1 MKRHRLAI
9 LVFASFVS
17 LFIQGQLFKPLGLGS
32 EKCGLNY
39 NGYFQ
44 PQIHVEGDILYACT
58 NQGLYSKD
66 LSDEGSTWQ
75 LVGFEGLPL
84 QDYARKGDSILVLR
98 YNENESYLLLS
109 NDGGQTYED
118 ITPEMFCKAKQNVY
132 LSLVQHPTDSN
143 TLLASSWGNG
153 GIFQSRDFGQTWE
166 SLFNDSPE
174 YIGYHPLTP
183 EIIYESGSNIY
194 GQPEI
199 NISYDAGQTWQDC
212 SPYYPGYNNWND
224 VFRVAFHPTNS
235 NRWVVGGWGC
245 VYISDDNGHT
255 WNTQNVRIDGYKL
268 ASPLRLSLFDDK
280 NNDIVYMAG
289 FASGEI
295 HVMCSMDGGTTWNV
309 PHIERAES
317 IPEIVTDLKQYGDK
331 LLIYSESDV
340 YEVSKAELIE
350 QTTSA
355 DVEINEAT
363 FPDEYFRNW
372 VLAQPYGQDGVL
384 TDEEIAGVTKINVM
398 RREVIQ
404 SLKGI
409 EYFTAITKLVCE
421 MNQLTE
427 LDLSKNI
434 KLTSLTCYGNQ
445 LTELDL
451 SNNKEL
457 TYLACE
463 GNELTTLDVS
473 GFTKL
478 KELDC
483 QQNPMITLNV
493 SGCSSLT
500 TLKCYLNQLTEL
512 DVSGCAKL
520 DTIWCEYNQLTEL
533 DVSSCTSLTFLW
545 CEMNQLTKLDVTNNT
560 KLRKLLANDNQ
571 LAALNLSK
579 NKLLQYLR
587 TYNNQIKGKTM
598 DALIENL
605 PIVSHCG
612 FCPVFR
618 NDEVDVMNAAQVAAA
633 KSKGFIP
640 YYWNEEAM
648 RWMEYTGEVPPE
660 PITFTEGRMATIILP
675 TEPDASKGKYYRL
688 DRVEEGQIIF
698 EQELQPQAHVPYII
712 VPSEDFSID
721 LNNMDLEGLSCDTA
735 SIGDVSFIG
744 SYVSE
749 ELEQQEGCNIQ
760 FIDTTP
766 DCSISFSEETGKE
779 TFLIG
784 ALRAYLTWD
793 DPYNQGGTKGRGNME
808 IVLLDYGTSI
818 EEMKNEELRM
828 KNDVFDLSGRKI
840 VNGQSSNR
848 KLHGIYIE
856 NGLKRAR

>member
-1 MKRHRLAI
+1 MTLHRQLIYSIAVI
-9 LVFASFVS
+9 ISVTT
-17 LFIQGQLFKPLGLGS
+17 QGHIFHPLGLGS

-75 LVGFEGLPL
+75 LVGFEGIPL

-255 WNTQNVRIDGYKL
+255 WNTQNIRIDGYKL

-340 YEVSKAELIE
+340 YMVSKADLIA
-350 QTTSA
+350 QTT
-355 DVEINEAT
+355 
-363 FPDEYFRNW
+363 
-372 VLAQPYGQDGVL
+372 
-384 TDEEIAGVTKINVM
+384 
-398 RREVIQ
+398 
-404 SLKGI
+404 
-409 EYFTAITKLVCE
+409 
-421 MNQLTE
+421 
-427 LDLSKNI
+427 
-434 KLTSLTCYGNQ
+434 
-445 LTELDL
+445 
-451 SNNKEL
+451 
-457 TYLACE
+457 
-463 GNELTTLDVS
+463 
-473 GFTKL
+473 
-478 KELDC
+478 
-483 QQNPMITLNV
+483 
-493 SGCSSLT
+493 
-500 TLKCYLNQLTEL
+500 
-512 DVSGCAKL
+512 
-520 DTIWCEYNQLTEL
+520 
-533 DVSSCTSLTFLW
+533 
-545 CEMNQLTKLDVTNNT
+545 
-560 KLRKLLANDNQ
+560 
-571 LAALNLSK
+571 
-579 NKLLQYLR
+579 
-587 TYNNQIKGKTM
+587 
-598 DALIENL
+598 
-605 PIVSHCG
+605 
-612 FCPVFR
+612 PV
-618 NDEVDVMNAAQVAAA
+618 
-633 KSKGFIP
+633 
-640 YYWNEEAM
+640 
-648 RWMEYTGEVPPE
+648 
-660 PITFTEGRMATIILP
+660 TFTSGQMATIILP
-675 TEPDASKGKYYRL
+675 TTPDASKGKYYRL
-688 DRVEEGQIIF
+688 DRVEDKQIIF
-698 EQELQPQAHVPYII
+698 EQELQPQAHIPYII
-712 VPSEDFSID
+712 MPSEDFSID
-721 LNNMDLEGLSCDTA
+721 INNMELEGLQSDTV
-735 SIGDVSFIG
+735 SIEVTFEGQEESQSICFIG

-749 ELEQQEGCNIQ
+749 ELEQQEGCCIQ
-760 FIDTTP
+760 IIDTTP
-766 DCSISFSEETGKE
+766 DCSFSSSGETGKGA
-779 TFLIG
+779 FLVG

-793 DPYNQGGTKGRGNME
+793 DPIDHGGAKGRGDME
-808 IVLLDYGTSI
+808 IVLRDYGTSI
-818 EEMKNEELRM
+818 EEMKNEELKM

-840 VNGQSSNR
+840 VNG

-856 NGLKRAR
+856 NGQKRAK

>member
-75 LVGFEGLPL
+75 LVGFEGIPL

-255 WNTQNVRIDGYKL
+255 WNTQNIRIDGYKL
-268 ASPLRLSLFDDK
+268 ASPLRLSLFDNK

-340 YEVSKAELIE
+340 YMVSKADLIA
-350 QTTSA
+350 QTT
-355 DVEINEAT
+355 
-363 FPDEYFRNW
+363 
-372 VLAQPYGQDGVL
+372 
-384 TDEEIAGVTKINVM
+384 
-398 RREVIQ
+398 
-404 SLKGI
+404 
-409 EYFTAITKLVCE
+409 
-421 MNQLTE
+421 
-427 LDLSKNI
+427 
-434 KLTSLTCYGNQ
+434 
-445 LTELDL
+445 
-451 SNNKEL
+451 
-457 TYLACE
+457 
-463 GNELTTLDVS
+463 
-473 GFTKL
+473 
-478 KELDC
+478 
-483 QQNPMITLNV
+483 
-493 SGCSSLT
+493 
-500 TLKCYLNQLTEL
+500 
-512 DVSGCAKL
+512 
-520 DTIWCEYNQLTEL
+520 
-533 DVSSCTSLTFLW
+533 
-545 CEMNQLTKLDVTNNT
+545 
-560 KLRKLLANDNQ
+560 
-571 LAALNLSK
+571 
-579 NKLLQYLR
+579 
-587 TYNNQIKGKTM
+587 
-598 DALIENL
+598 
-605 PIVSHCG
+605 
-612 FCPVFR
+612 PV
-618 NDEVDVMNAAQVAAA
+618 
-633 KSKGFIP
+633 
-640 YYWNEEAM
+640 
-648 RWMEYTGEVPPE
+648 
-660 PITFTEGRMATIILP
+660 TFTSGQMATIILP
-675 TEPDASKGKYYRL
+675 EEPDASKGKYYRL
-688 DRVEEGQIIF
+688 DRVEGKEIIF
-698 EQELQPQAHVPYII
+698 EQELQPRAHVPYII

-721 LNNMDLEGLSCDTA
+721 PNTLDLQGCSPDTVSIEVRFEGQAESQ
-735 SIGDVSFIG
+735 SIYFIG

-749 ELEQQEGCNIQ
+749 ELEQQEGLNIEI
-760 FIDTTP
+760 IDTTP
-766 DCSISFSEETGKE
+766 DCSFSSSGETGKGA
-779 TFLIG
+779 FLIG

-793 DPYNQGGTKGRGNME
+793 DPIDHGGAKGRGDME
-808 IVLLDYGTSI
+808 IVLRDYGTSI
-818 EEMKNEELRM
+818 EEMKNEELRSFSSTKSM
-828 KNDVFDLSGRKI
+828 KNEIYDLAGRRVSPAAAKLPGIKIIGRKKMI
-840 VNGQSSNR
+840 IR
-848 KLHGIYIE
+848 
-856 NGLKRAR
+856 

>member
-1 MKRHRLAI
+1 MTLHRQLIYSIAVI
-9 LVFASFVS
+9 ISVTT
-17 LFIQGQLFKPLGLGS
+17 QGHIFHPLGLGS

-75 LVGFEGLPL
+75 LVGFEGIPL

-255 WNTQNVRIDGYKL
+255 WNTQNIRIDGYKL
-268 ASPLRLSLFDDK
+268 ASPLRLSLFDNK

-340 YEVSKAELIE
+340 YMVSKADLIA
-350 QTTSA
+350 QTT
-355 DVEINEAT
+355 
-363 FPDEYFRNW
+363 
-372 VLAQPYGQDGVL
+372 
-384 TDEEIAGVTKINVM
+384 
-398 RREVIQ
+398 
-404 SLKGI
+404 
-409 EYFTAITKLVCE
+409 
-421 MNQLTE
+421 
-427 LDLSKNI
+427 
-434 KLTSLTCYGNQ
+434 
-445 LTELDL
+445 
-451 SNNKEL
+451 
-457 TYLACE
+457 
-463 GNELTTLDVS
+463 
-473 GFTKL
+473 
-478 KELDC
+478 
-483 QQNPMITLNV
+483 
-493 SGCSSLT
+493 
-500 TLKCYLNQLTEL
+500 
-512 DVSGCAKL
+512 
-520 DTIWCEYNQLTEL
+520 
-533 DVSSCTSLTFLW
+533 
-545 CEMNQLTKLDVTNNT
+545 
-560 KLRKLLANDNQ
+560 
-571 LAALNLSK
+571 
-579 NKLLQYLR
+579 
-587 TYNNQIKGKTM
+587 
-598 DALIENL
+598 
-605 PIVSHCG
+605 
-612 FCPVFR
+612 PV
-618 NDEVDVMNAAQVAAA
+618 
-633 KSKGFIP
+633 
-640 YYWNEEAM
+640 
-648 RWMEYTGEVPPE
+648 
-660 PITFTEGRMATIILP
+660 TFTSGQMATIILP
-675 TEPDASKGKYYRL
+675 EEPDASKGKYYRL
-688 DRVEEGQIIF
+688 DRVEGKEIIF
-698 EQELQPQAHVPYII
+698 EQELQPRAHVPYII

-721 LNNMDLEGLSCDTA
+721 PNTLDLQGCSPDTVSIEVRFEGQAESQ
-735 SIGDVSFIG
+735 SIYFIG

-749 ELEQQEGCNIQ
+749 ELEQQEGLNIEI
-760 FIDTTP
+760 IDTTP
-766 DCSISFSEETGKE
+766 DCSFSSSGETGKGA
-779 TFLIG
+779 FLIG

-793 DPYNQGGTKGRGNME
+793 DPIDHGGAKGRGDME
-808 IVLLDYGTSI
+808 IVLRDYGTSI
-818 EEMKNEELRM
+818 EEMKNEELRSFSSTKSM

-840 VNGQSSNR
+840 VNGTPRRQSRLGSKESKN
-848 KLHGIYIE
+848 LPQGIYIE
-856 NGLKRAR
+856 NGVKKVTKQ

>member
-1 MKRHRLAI
+1 MTLHRQLIYSIAVI
-9 LVFASFVS
+9 ISVTT
-17 LFIQGQLFKPLGLGS
+17 QGHIFHPLGLGS

-75 LVGFEGLPL
+75 LVGFEGIPL

-255 WNTQNVRIDGYKL
+255 WNTQNIRIDGYKL

-340 YEVSKAELIE
+340 YMVSKADLIA
-350 QTTSA
+350 QTT
-355 DVEINEAT
+355 
-363 FPDEYFRNW
+363 
-372 VLAQPYGQDGVL
+372 
-384 TDEEIAGVTKINVM
+384 
-398 RREVIQ
+398 
-404 SLKGI
+404 
-409 EYFTAITKLVCE
+409 
-421 MNQLTE
+421 
-427 LDLSKNI
+427 
-434 KLTSLTCYGNQ
+434 
-445 LTELDL
+445 
-451 SNNKEL
+451 
-457 TYLACE
+457 
-463 GNELTTLDVS
+463 
-473 GFTKL
+473 
-478 KELDC
+478 
-483 QQNPMITLNV
+483 
-493 SGCSSLT
+493 
-500 TLKCYLNQLTEL
+500 
-512 DVSGCAKL
+512 
-520 DTIWCEYNQLTEL
+520 
-533 DVSSCTSLTFLW
+533 
-545 CEMNQLTKLDVTNNT
+545 
-560 KLRKLLANDNQ
+560 
-571 LAALNLSK
+571 
-579 NKLLQYLR
+579 
-587 TYNNQIKGKTM
+587 
-598 DALIENL
+598 
-605 PIVSHCG
+605 
-612 FCPVFR
+612 PV
-618 NDEVDVMNAAQVAAA
+618 
-633 KSKGFIP
+633 
-640 YYWNEEAM
+640 
-648 RWMEYTGEVPPE
+648 
-660 PITFTEGRMATIILP
+660 TFTSGQMATIILP
-675 TEPDASKGKYYRL
+675 TTPDASKGKYYRL
-688 DRVEEGQIIF
+688 DRVEDKQIIF
-698 EQELQPQAHVPYII
+698 EQELQPQAHIPYII
-712 VPSEDFSID
+712 VPSEDFNID
-721 LNNMDLEGLSCDTA
+721 PNNMDLEGLSCDTA

-760 FIDTTP
+760 LIDTTP
-766 DCSISFSEETGKE
+766 DCSISFSGETGKGA
-779 TFLIG
+779 FLVG

-793 DPYNQGGTKGRGNME
+793 DPIDHGGAKGRGDME
-808 IVLLDYGTSI
+808 IVLRDYGTSI
-818 EEMKNEELRM
+818 EEMKNEELRSFSSTKSM
-828 KNDVFDLSGRKI
+828 KNEIYDLAGRKVSPASAKLPGIKIIGRKKMI
-840 VNGQSSNR
+840 VR
-848 KLHGIYIE
+848 
-856 NGLKRAR
+856 

>member
-1 MKRHRLAI
+1 MTLHRQLIYSIAVI
-9 LVFASFVS
+9 ISVTT
-17 LFIQGQLFKPLGLGS
+17 QGHIFHPLGLGS

-255 WNTQNVRIDGYKL
+255 WNTQNIRIDGYKL

-280 NNDIVYMAG
+280 NNDIVYTAG

-340 YEVSKAELIE
+340 YMVSKAELIE
-350 QTTSA
+350 QTTP
-355 DVEINEAT
+355 VRNVTAT
-363 FPDEYFRNW
+363 
-372 VLAQPYGQDGVL
+372 
-384 TDEEIAGVTKINVM
+384 EE
-398 RREVIQ
+398 
-404 SLKGI
+404 
-409 EYFTAITKLVCE
+409 
-421 MNQLTE
+421 
-427 LDLSKNI
+427 
-434 KLTSLTCYGNQ
+434 
-445 LTELDL
+445 
-451 SNNKEL
+451 
-457 TYLACE
+457 
-463 GNELTTLDVS
+463 
-473 GFTKL
+473 
-478 KELDC
+478 
-483 QQNPMITLNV
+483 
-493 SGCSSLT
+493 
-500 TLKCYLNQLTEL
+500 
-512 DVSGCAKL
+512 
-520 DTIWCEYNQLTEL
+520 
-533 DVSSCTSLTFLW
+533 
-545 CEMNQLTKLDVTNNT
+545 
-560 KLRKLLANDNQ
+560 
-571 LAALNLSK
+571 
-579 NKLLQYLR
+579 
-587 TYNNQIKGKTM
+587 
-598 DALIENL
+598 
-605 PIVSHCG
+605 
-612 FCPVFR
+612 
-618 NDEVDVMNAAQVAAA
+618 
-633 KSKGFIP
+633 
-640 YYWNEEAM
+640 
-648 RWMEYTGEVPPE
+648 
-660 PITFTEGRMATIILP
+660 
-675 TEPDASKGKYYRL
+675 
-688 DRVEEGQIIF
+688 
-698 EQELQPQAHVPYII
+698 
-712 VPSEDFSID
+712 
-721 LNNMDLEGLSCDTA
+721 
-735 SIGDVSFIG
+735 
-744 SYVSE
+744 
-749 ELEQQEGCNIQ
+749 
-760 FIDTTP
+760 
-766 DCSISFSEETGKE
+766 
-779 TFLIG
+779 
-784 ALRAYLTWD
+784 
-793 DPYNQGGTKGRGNME
+793 
-808 IVLLDYGTSI
+808 
-818 EEMKNEELRM
+818 
-828 KNDVFDLSGRKI
+828 
-840 VNGQSSNR
+840 SSNIYDIQGR
-848 KLHGIYIE
+848 LLPDKPSKGIYIE
-856 NGLKRAR
+856 SGKKRIR

>member
-75 LVGFEGLPL
+75 LVGFEGIPL

-255 WNTQNVRIDGYKL
+255 WNTQNIRIDGYKL

-340 YEVSKAELIE
+340 YMVSKADLIA
-350 QTTSA
+350 QTT
-355 DVEINEAT
+355 
-363 FPDEYFRNW
+363 
-372 VLAQPYGQDGVL
+372 
-384 TDEEIAGVTKINVM
+384 
-398 RREVIQ
+398 
-404 SLKGI
+404 
-409 EYFTAITKLVCE
+409 
-421 MNQLTE
+421 
-427 LDLSKNI
+427 
-434 KLTSLTCYGNQ
+434 
-445 LTELDL
+445 
-451 SNNKEL
+451 
-457 TYLACE
+457 
-463 GNELTTLDVS
+463 
-473 GFTKL
+473 
-478 KELDC
+478 
-483 QQNPMITLNV
+483 
-493 SGCSSLT
+493 
-500 TLKCYLNQLTEL
+500 
-512 DVSGCAKL
+512 
-520 DTIWCEYNQLTEL
+520 
-533 DVSSCTSLTFLW
+533 
-545 CEMNQLTKLDVTNNT
+545 
-560 KLRKLLANDNQ
+560 
-571 LAALNLSK
+571 
-579 NKLLQYLR
+579 
-587 TYNNQIKGKTM
+587 
-598 DALIENL
+598 
-605 PIVSHCG
+605 
-612 FCPVFR
+612 PV
-618 NDEVDVMNAAQVAAA
+618 
-633 KSKGFIP
+633 
-640 YYWNEEAM
+640 
-648 RWMEYTGEVPPE
+648 
-660 PITFTEGRMATIILP
+660 TFTSGQMATIILP
-675 TEPDASKGKYYRL
+675 TTPDASKGKYYRL
-688 DRVEEGQIIF
+688 DRVEGKEIIF
-698 EQELQPQAHVPYII
+698 EQELQPRAHVPYII
-712 VPSEDFSID
+712 VPNEDFSID
-721 LNNMDLEGLSCDTA
+721 INNMELEGLQSDTV
-735 SIGDVSFIG
+735 SIEVTFEGQAESQSICFIG

-766 DCSISFSEETGKE
+766 DCSISFSEETGKRAV
-779 TFLIG
+779 LVG

-793 DPYNQGGTKGRGNME
+793 DPYNQGGTKGRGDKLE
-808 IVLLDYGTSI
+808 IVLHDYGTSI
-818 EEMKNEELRM
+818 REIKNEQLKI

-840 VNGQSSNR
+840 VNGQLQR
-848 KLHGIYIE
+848 GIYIE
-856 NGLKRAR
+856 NGQKKIAK

>member
-75 LVGFEGLPL
+75 LVGFEGIPL

-255 WNTQNVRIDGYKL
+255 WNTQNIRIDGYKL

-340 YEVSKAELIE
+340 YEVSKAELIA
-350 QTTSA
+350 QTT
-355 DVEINEAT
+355 
-363 FPDEYFRNW
+363 
-372 VLAQPYGQDGVL
+372 
-384 TDEEIAGVTKINVM
+384 
-398 RREVIQ
+398 
-404 SLKGI
+404 
-409 EYFTAITKLVCE
+409 
-421 MNQLTE
+421 
-427 LDLSKNI
+427 
-434 KLTSLTCYGNQ
+434 
-445 LTELDL
+445 
-451 SNNKEL
+451 
-457 TYLACE
+457 
-463 GNELTTLDVS
+463 
-473 GFTKL
+473 
-478 KELDC
+478 
-483 QQNPMITLNV
+483 
-493 SGCSSLT
+493 
-500 TLKCYLNQLTEL
+500 
-512 DVSGCAKL
+512 
-520 DTIWCEYNQLTEL
+520 
-533 DVSSCTSLTFLW
+533 
-545 CEMNQLTKLDVTNNT
+545 
-560 KLRKLLANDNQ
+560 
-571 LAALNLSK
+571 
-579 NKLLQYLR
+579 
-587 TYNNQIKGKTM
+587 
-598 DALIENL
+598 
-605 PIVSHCG
+605 
-612 FCPVFR
+612 PV
-618 NDEVDVMNAAQVAAA
+618 
-633 KSKGFIP
+633 
-640 YYWNEEAM
+640 
-648 RWMEYTGEVPPE
+648 
-660 PITFTEGRMATIILP
+660 TFTSGQMATIILP
-675 TEPDASKGKYYRL
+675 TTPDASKGKYYRL
-688 DRVEEGQIIF
+688 DRVEDRQIIF
-698 EQELQPQAHVPYII
+698 EQELQPQAHIPYII
-712 VPSEDFSID
+712 VPNEDFSID
-721 LNNMDLEGLSCDTA
+721 LSTLDLEGLRSDTV
-735 SIGDVSFIG
+735 SIEVTFEGQAESQSIYFIG
-744 SYVSE
+744 SYVNE

-760 FIDTTP
+760 LIDTTP
-766 DCSISFSEETGKE
+766 DCSISFSEETGKRAV
-779 TFLIG
+779 LVG

-793 DPYNQGGTKGRGNME
+793 DPYNQGGTKGRGDKLE
-808 IVLLDYGTSI
+808 IVLHDYGTSI
-818 EEMKNEELRM
+818 REIKNEQLKI

-840 VNGQSSNR
+840 VNGQLQR
-848 KLHGIYIE
+848 GIYIE
-856 NGLKRAR
+856 NGQKKIAK